1 MYVSTK
7 ADITVQPKVI
17 TVLADSDYY
26 SKPDPSRTGPPCEAS
41 RWEDYGI
48 PLPVARKT
56 GLGSSAALVT
66 ALVAGLLRYYSPQAP
81 FDISSDGGRAR
92 LHHLAQAAH
101 AAAQERIGSGFDV
114 AAAIYGSCLYRRYSA
129 SVVQDVVS
137 PFDDLRERLERVVDD
152 ADSWN
157 DEIDTASVRLPRR
170 IRIVLCDVRG
180 GSKSVQMAR
189 TVLRW
194 RENVREDADVIW
206 GALRRHNNRLVQ
218 LLGVVADLA
227 DAQPGQYDR
236 DLREITATKPAEL
249 PEETWQGHLHEIRET
264 IGSVRKQL
272 RRMGR
277 RCSIPIEPAAQTA
290 LLDACCSLPGVLGGV
305 VPGAGGYDA
314 IALLVADDTAVLE
327 RLRSHCESWKGD
339 PDEESPKEVT
349 EVRVL
354 GVREDSRGVRA
365 EKVEDYKD
373 YFL

>member
-1 MYVSTK
+1 MVGPT
-7 ADITVQPKVI
+7 VI

-26 SKPDPSRTGPPCEAS
+26 SKPDPAPTEQPSEAT
-41 RWEDYGI
+41 RWKNYGI
-48 PLPVARKT
+48 PLALARKT

-66 ALVAGLLRYYSPQAP
+66 ALVAGLLQYYSPQVP
-81 FDISSDGGRAR
+81 FDISNESGRAR

-101 AAAQERIGSGFDV
+101 AAAQEKIGSGFDV

-129 SVVQDVVS
+129 SVVQDVMS
-137 PFDDLRERLERVVDD
+137 PFKGLRDSLERVVDD

-157 DEIDTASVRLPRR
+157 DEVDTASVRLPKG
-170 IRIVLCDVRG
+170 IRMVLCDVRG

-189 TVLRW
+189 TVLQW
-194 RENVREDADVIW
+194 RDNVREDADLIW
-206 GALRRHNNRLVQ
+206 RALQRHNNQLVQ
-218 LLGVVADLA
+218 LLRTAADLA
-227 DAQPGQYDR
+227 DAQPGQYDQ
-236 DLREITATKPAEL
+236 DVQEIIATNPAEL
-249 PEETWQGHLHEIRET
+249 PKETWQGHLHEIREAFGNIRT
-264 IGSVRKQL
+264 YL

-339 PDEESPKEVT
+339 PEEESPKEVT
-349 EVRVL
+349 EVRML
-354 GVREDSRGVRA
+354 GVRQDSRGVQA
-365 EKVEDYKD
+365 ENVEDYKD
-373 YFL
+373 WFL